1 MIDKKT
7 IIGLVLIFC
16 VFGVWMYITQPSEEE
31 RAKMKQKQDSAIA
44 AQIKAEKEAEK
55 AEQMSEQA
63 NENVSEEL
71 IAMAKGDDSLAL
83 AAQKQLSDQFG
94 IFSEAAMNENKSL
107 RVESDLL

>member
-63 NENVSEEL
+63 NDNVSEEL
-71 IAMAKGDDSLAL
+71 IAMAKGDDFWHLRHKNS
-83 AAQKQLSDQFG
+83 SPTN
-94 IFSEAAMNENKSL
+94 SESSPRL
-107 RVESDLL
+107 Q